1 MCHNRS
7 PESERQVRPS
17 AAPRT
22 VMVTRPRKET
32 LKELLRTNDVVL
44 LSFLEA
50 RLKGEGVEPFIL
62 DMNASIVEGSIG
74 ILPRRLMVIDEDF
87 ERAKEISKI
96 ALDENEEVSS
106 SDPSAAE

>member
-7 PESERQVRPS
+7 PETERQVRPS
-17 AAPRT
+17 AAPRR
-22 VMVTRPRKET
+22 VIIAGPRNET

-50 RLKGEGVEPFIL
+50 RLKGEGIEPFIL

-87 ERAKEISKI
+87 EH
-96 ALDENEEVSS
+96 ALSVVATAQSESGQ
-106 SDPSAAE
+106 

>member
-17 AAPRT
+17 AAPPR
-22 VMVTRPRKET
+22 VMTGKPRKKT

-87 ERAKEISKI
+87 DRAKAISKI
-96 ALDENEEVSS
+96 ALKESEEVSS
-106 SDPSAAE
+106 SDPSGAE

>member
-17 AAPRT
+17 AAPRR
-22 VMVTRPRKET
+22 VMTGKPRKKT

-87 ERAKEISKI
+87 DRAKDI
-96 ALDENEEVSS
+96 AKKALKDSE
-106 SDPSAAE
+106 DAARGEPGATV

>member
-17 AAPRT
+17 AAPLR
-22 VMVTRPRKET
+22 VMTGKPRKET

-50 RLKGEGVEPFIL
+50 RLKGEGVESFIL

-87 ERAKEISKI
+87 DRAKAISKI
-96 ALDENEEVSS
+96 ALRESEEAST
-106 SDPSAAE
+106 SDPGAAE

>member
-1 MCHNRS
+1 MT
-7 PESERQVRPS
+7 
-17 AAPRT
+17 AK
-22 VMVTRPRKET
+22 PRKET

-87 ERAKEISKI
+87 DRAKAISKI
-96 ALDENEEVSS
+96 ALKESEEASR
-106 SDPSAAE
+106 SDPGAAE